1 MTIDFNVGDTVRVH
15 QKIQEGEKTRVQIFE
30 GVVIKIDRNA
40 KSYTVRKISDGVGVE
55 RIWNFETPWVEKV
68 ELKKHAKKIR
78 KSKLYYV
85 RDLTQ
90 KELARVV
97 A

>member
-1 MTIDFNVGDTVRVH
+1 MTIDFSVGDTVRVH
-15 QKIQEGEKTRVQIFE
+15 QKIQEGDKTRVQIFE
-30 GVVIKIDRNA
+30 GVVIRIDKNA

-68 ELKKHAKKIR
+68 EIKKQAKKIR
-78 KSKLYYV
+78 KAKLYYV